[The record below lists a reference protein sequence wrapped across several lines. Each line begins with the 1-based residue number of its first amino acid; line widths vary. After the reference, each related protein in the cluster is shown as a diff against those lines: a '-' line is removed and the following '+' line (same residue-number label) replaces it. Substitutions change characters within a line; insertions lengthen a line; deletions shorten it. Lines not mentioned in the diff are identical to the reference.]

1 MKEPSR
7 VTVTGPLEPYAR
19 GFCQRLSEQGYAR
32 DPAAAQV
39 QLMAPLSGWMVSED
53 LPAADLQLEQVEQF
67 ARARRA
73 AGYGRYR
80 SSVALNPLLDYLRA
94 LDAVPTPVLA
104 SPETPGDALLARY
117 HGYLVGERSL
127 AEGTIRYYARIARLF
142 LSEVDGPELS
152 HLTTAEV
159 SRFVLEECSRR
170 KVGSAKN
177 VLMALRSWPRFL

>member
-1 MKEPSR
+1 M
-7 VTVTGPLEPYAR
+7 
-19 GFCQRLSEQGYAR
+19 
-32 DPAAAQV
+32 PAAN
-39 QLMAPLSGWMVSED
+39 
-53 LPAADLQLEQVEQF
+53 LQLEQVEQF

-94 LDAVPTPVLA
+94 LDVVPTSVLA

-142 LSEVDGPELS
+142 LSQVDGPDLS
-152 HLTTAEV
+152 QLTTAEV
-159 SRFVLEECSRR
+159 SRFVLEGCSQR
-170 KVGSAKN
+170 KVGSAKTM
-177 VLMALRSWPRFL
+177 VMVLRSWLRFLYVEGLTVTPLAGAVPAIAPWRAARRPAP